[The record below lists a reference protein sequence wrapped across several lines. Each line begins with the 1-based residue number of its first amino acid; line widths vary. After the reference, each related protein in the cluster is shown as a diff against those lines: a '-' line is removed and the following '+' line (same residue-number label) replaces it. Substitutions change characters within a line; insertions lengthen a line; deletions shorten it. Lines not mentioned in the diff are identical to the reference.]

1 MRPRVGSVTLI
12 CPVLPPRDVMSATP
26 GASICV
32 QDTEAH
38 VNQAVHG
45 MASGATRASNLV
57 HTRGLKRTL
66 AMPGIR
72 GPWRSTRTRN

>member
-1 MRPRVGSVTLI
+1 
-12 CPVLPPRDVMSATP
+12 MSATP
-26 GASICV
+26 GASIPV

-45 MASGATRASNLV
+45 MASGAQSIEPCAYE
-57 HTRGLKRTL
+57 GLKRTL